1 MTRRLAEV
9 ARRVGTSEATVSRV
23 LNGRPGVS
31 ETTRRAV
38 LDALD
43 ALGYERPT
51 RLRRDRARLVGLVF
65 PDLRNPVF
73 PAFAEVAG
81 GALAQQ
87 GFTSVLCTRTPGG
100 SQEAGRVDA
109 MLAQHVSGVLFAG
122 GAYADA
128 DAGHEHYE
136 RIRERRLPAVLVNAA
151 VGHLGFSRV
160 SCDDVAA
167 ARMAAGH
174 LHALGH
180 RRIGMILGPA
190 DHLPSRR
197 KLDAFAAYARER
209 GLEGGDRLVEH
220 AVFSMEG
227 GQAAAAR
234 LVGAGVT
241 ALVCGSDL
249 LALGAVRAVRREGLR
264 VPQDVSVI
272 GYDDSP
278 LMNRTDPPLTT
289 VRQPIEAMGRAAV
302 ELLVAQ
308 IDAAARPGGE
318 LLFDPE
324 LVVRASTAPPPPP
337 PSSSSPPP
345 SSLPSS

>member
-31 ETTRRAV
+31 EATRRAV
-38 LDALD
+38 LAALD
-43 ALGYERPT
+43 ALGYDRPT

-174 LHALGH
+174 LRALGH
-180 RRIGMILGPA
+180 VRVGMILGPA

-197 KLDAFAAYARER
+197 RLDTFTAYAREC
-209 GLEGGDRLVEH
+209 GMEPVEHLVEH
-220 AVFSMEG
+220 VVFSMEG
-227 GQAAAAR
+227 GQAGAAR
-234 LVGAGVT
+234 LVRAGVT
-241 ALVCGSDL
+241 ALICGSDL

-264 VPQDVSVI
+264 VPGDVSVI

-324 LVVRASTAPPPPP
+324 LVVRASTAPPPPS
-337 PSSSSPPP
+337 PSS
-345 SSLPSS
+345 